1 MNMQDLNSPPSEFS
15 DISDIDFGDQT
26 DEASAIF
33 QKLVQ
38 DIDDAEEEFG
48 EEAVA
53 RALET
58 LLPGFDAA
66 ELEEM
71 SKFAPLD
78 ESVKAALGAMFNFA
92 GKNSRR
98 MINWVK
104 GFTTKSGRAAR
115 AKARKEAA
123 KQRAK
128 DAASEL
134 GPAAAAGGVG
144 AGTIAAAE
152 VGGSVLD
159 TAGDIA
165 TDIMTRKI
173 DQDVTIDGITTDD
186 ALNVSSQKL
195 EDLLMQ
201 TNDALS
207 MITQTM
213 LDTQKALGI
222 KLDNIDDNQDDLI
235 AAETGETAGQVKSR
249 QGVSGAPAAPKKPSK
264 KKDKQSK
271 KGEPVVTS
279 PVEPA
284 EKEEKAAE

>member
-1 MNMQDLNSPPSEFS
+1 MNMQDSNSPLSSFS
-15 DISDIDFGDQT
+15 DLSDIDFGEQT

-53 RALET
+53 MALET
-58 LLPGFDAA
+58 LLPGFDIE
-66 ELEEM
+66 ELEGMEVQGVVE
-71 SKFAPLD
+71 
-78 ESVKAALGAMFNFA
+78 ESIGTALKGIFNFA

-123 KQRAK
+123 KQKAK
-128 DAASEL
+128 DAA
-134 GPAAAAGGVG
+134 GTAAAAGGVG
-144 AGTIAAAE
+144 AGTVAAAE

-165 TDIMTRKI
+165 GDIMTRKI
-173 DQDVTIDGITTDD
+173 DQDVTIDGVTTDD

-207 MITQTM
+207 QITQTM

-235 AAETGETAGQVKSR
+235 AAETGETPGQVKSR
-249 QGVSGAPAAPKKPSK
+249 QGVSGATAAPKKPSK

-284 EKEEKAAE
+284 EKEKAAE

>member
-1 MNMQDLNSPPSEFS
+1 MNMQDLNSPPSRFS
-15 DISDIDFGDQT
+15 DISDVDFGDRT
-26 DEASAIF
+26 DEATEIF
-33 QKLVQ
+33 QKLVE
-38 DIDDAEEEFG
+38 DIDAAEEMYG

-53 RALET
+53 LALEQ
-58 LLPGFDAA
+58 LLPGFDAE

-71 SKFAPLD
+71 AKFAPLE
-78 ESVKAALGAMFNFA
+78 ESVLGALKGVFNFA
-92 GKNSRR
+92 GKNSQKL
-98 MINWVK
+98 INWVK
-104 GFTTKSGRAAR
+104 GFTTKAGRSAR
-115 AKARKEAA
+115 AKARSA
-123 KQRAK
+123 RAK
-128 DAASEL
+128 AKGKGPDAAT
-134 GPAAAAGGVG
+134 AAGVG
-144 AGTIAAAE
+144 GGTIAAAE
-152 VGGSVLD
+152 VGGSALNTV
-159 TAGDIA
+159 GDMA

-173 DQDVTIDGITTDD
+173 DQDVTIDGVTTDD
-186 ALNVSSQKL
+186 PLNVSSQKL

-207 MITQTM
+207 QITQTM

-235 AAETGETAGQVKSR
+235 AAETGETPGQVKSR
-249 QGVSGAPAAPKKPSK
+249 QGVSGSTATPKKPSK